1 MVHFS
6 RFRSVFLAPDLMVNH
21 VVNDLR
27 AVLGVLREEG
37 VWWASK
43 VVEYDYGKF
52 GSIMDPDRNRIE
64 FWVP

>member
-1 MVHFS
+1 
-6 RFRSVFLAPDLMVNH
+6 MVNH

-37 VWWASK
+37 VWWALK

-52 GSIMDPDRNRIE
+52 GSIMNPDRNRIE
-64 FWVP
+64 FWEP